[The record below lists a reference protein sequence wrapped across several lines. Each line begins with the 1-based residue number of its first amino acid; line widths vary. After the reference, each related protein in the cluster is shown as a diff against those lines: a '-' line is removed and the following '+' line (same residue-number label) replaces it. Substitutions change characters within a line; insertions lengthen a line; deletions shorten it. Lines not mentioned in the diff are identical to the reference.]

1 MDRCST
7 TNFFVIIASENS
19 LILTA
24 ARKTSTW
31 SRMLYSSN
39 MQRICLASSPKRQVS
54 TFDTGKCPVI
64 TSRNKGRLSISL
76 NHTTLVAR
84 ALVLI
89 AADFLVLTLALLHER
104 CQFGVVVLGNGL
116 GRHLDLAVSTSCC
129 NACLDISDGLFEACD
144 TDGLVE
150 TLRRKDCRG

>member
-1 MDRCST
+1 
-7 TNFFVIIASENS
+7 
-19 LILTA
+19 
-24 ARKTSTW
+24 
-31 SRMLYSSN
+31 

-64 TSRNKGRLSISL
+64 ISRNKGRLSISL

-84 ALVLI
+84 AFVLV

-104 CQFGVVVLGNGL
+104 CQLGVVVLGNGL
-116 GRHLDLAVSTSCC
+116 GRHLDLAVASSCC
-129 NACLDISDGLFEACD
+129 DARLDVGDGLFEACD

-150 TLRRKDCRG
+150 TLRCKDCRG